1 MLDSIRNIFSIPEL
15 RRRVIFTLLLL
26 AVYRIGAQIPNPG
39 ISADALAEFWQTQKG
54 TIFGFIDLFSG
65 RAMSRMTIF
74 ALGIMPYISAS
85 IILQLLQ
92 VVWPFLERLSKEGEL
107 GRKKITQYTRYGT
120 LLICFIQSMGI
131 GVFLQSLR
139 SPGGARIVPH
149 PGVGF
154 QLLTVLTLTT
164 GTIFIMWLGEQIS
177 ERGIG
182 NGISLIIFAGIVVDL
197 PRGLQSVVSGFRTG
211 SMDPLR
217 IIFLVALMLAV
228 IAVIVFVER
237 GQRRIP
243 VSYAKRVVGR
253 RVYGGQSTHLPL
265 RVNTGGVI
273 PIIFA
278 ASIITIPQT
287 IAQLIKIPVFQ
298 TISQQFNIGMPLYN
312 LLYVAAIIFFTYF
325 YVSIVF
331 NPVDV
336 ADNLRKYG
344 GFIPGIRPGKNTS
357 DYIDTTLSRIT
368 LVGAV
373 YLAAIAILPEFLI
386 TGIKVQGIPLIGNF
400 LEANLPRWFT
410 QGLGVDF
417 YFGGTSILIVVG
429 VAMDT
434 LQQIEAQL
442 VMRHYDGF
450 MRRSRI
456 RGRRG

>member
-1 MLDSIRNIFSIPEL
+1 
-15 RRRVIFTLLLL
+15 
-26 AVYRIGAQIPNPG
+26 
-39 ISADALAEFWQTQKG
+39 LAEFWQTQKS

-65 RAMSRMTIF
+65 RALSRMTIF

-92 VVWPFLERLSKEGEL
+92 VVWPYLERLSKEGEL

-120 LLICFIQSMGI
+120 LLICFIQAMGI
-131 GVFLQSLR
+131 GGYLQTLR
-139 SPGGARIVPH
+139 SPGGARIVPN
-149 PGVGF
+149 PGIGF

-164 GTIFIMWLGEQIS
+164 GTIFVMWLGEQIS

-197 PRGLQSVVSGFRTG
+197 PRGLQSLVGGLRSGN
-211 SMDPLR
+211 MDPLR
-217 IIFLVALMLAV
+217 LIFLVALMLAV

-253 RVYGGQSTHLPL
+253 KVYGGQSTHLPL

-287 IAQLIKIPVFQ
+287 IAQLIKIPIFQ

-312 LLYVAAIIFFTYF
+312 LLYVSAIIFFTYF

-357 DYIDTTLSRIT
+357 DFIDTTLSRIT

-386 TGIKVQGIPLIGNF
+386 TGFKVQTLPVIGGF
-400 LEANLPRWFT
+400 LDANLPRWFT
-410 QGLGVDF
+410 QGLNVDF

-450 MRRSRI
+450 MRRSRL

>member
-15 RRRVIFTLLLL
+15 RRRVLFTLFLL

-120 LLICFIQSMGI
+120 LLICFIQAMGI
-131 GVFLQSLR
+131 GVYLQSLR
-139 SPGGARIVPH
+139 SPGGARIVPN
-149 PGVGF
+149 PGLGF
-154 QLLTVLTLTT
+154 QFLTVLTLTT
-164 GTIFIMWLGEQIS
+164 GTIFVMWLGEQIS

-182 NGISLIIFAGIVVDL
+182 NGISLIIFAGIVVDM
-197 PRGLQSVVSGFRTG
+197 PRGFLSIVSGLRTG
-211 SMDPLR
+211 NMDPLR
-217 IIFLVALMLAV
+217 LIFLIALMLAV

-253 RVYGGQSTHLPL
+253 KVYGGQSTHLPL

-312 LLYVAAIIFFTYF
+312 LLYVSAIIFFTYF

-357 DYIDTTLSRIT
+357 DFIDTTLSRIT

-386 TGIKVQGIPLIGNF
+386 TGFKVQSLPLIGNF
-400 LEANLPRWFT
+400 LDANLPRWFT
-410 QGLGVDF
+410 QGLNVDF

-434 LQQIEAQL
+434 MQQIEAQL

-450 MRRSRI
+450 MRRSRLK
-456 RGRRG
+456 GRRG

>member
-1 MLDSIRNIFSIPEL
+1 MIDSIRNIFSIPEL
-15 RRRVIFTLLLL
+15 RKRVIFTLLLL
-26 AVYRIGAQIPNPG
+26 AVYRAGGQIPNPG
-39 ISADALAEFWQTQKG
+39 ISSDALADFWKATQQG
-54 TIFGFIDLFSG
+54 TILGFIDLFSG
-65 RAMSRMTIF
+65 RYMSRMTIF

-92 VVWPFLERLSKEGEL
+92 VVWPYLERLAKEGEL

-120 LLICFIQSMGI
+120 IGICFIQAWAI
-131 GVFLQSLR
+131 AFLLQKLT
-139 SPGGARIVPH
+139 SPSGAHIVPN
-149 PGVGF
+149 PGLPF

-164 GTIFIMWLGEQIS
+164 GTVFVMWLGEQIS

-182 NGISLIIFAGIVVDL
+182 NGISLIIFAGIVARF
-197 PRGLQSVVSGFRTG
+197 PAGLSSILSGLKTG
-211 SMDPLR
+211 SWDP
-217 IIFLVALMLAV
+217 IKVILVAVMMLAV
-228 IAVIVFVER
+228 IAFIVFVER

-253 RVYGGQSTHLPL
+253 KVYGGQSTHLPL

-278 ASIITIPQT
+278 ASIITIPGT
-287 IAQLIKIPVFQ
+287 IATMIKLPFFQ
-298 TISQQFNIGMPLYN
+298 NIAKQFGLGMPLYN
-312 LLYVAAIIFFTYF
+312 ILYVTAIVFFTYF
-325 YVSIVF
+325 YVSIIF

-357 DYIDTTLSRIT
+357 DHIDSILSRIT

-373 YLAAIAILPEFLI
+373 YLALIAILPEFLMN
-386 TGIKVQGIPLIGNF
+386 GFKVQGIPFIGNF
-400 LEANLPRWFT
+400 LDANLPKFIT
-410 QGLGVDF
+410 QGLQTDL

-450 MRRSRI
+450 MRRGRI
-456 RGRRG
+456 KGRR

>member
-15 RRRVIFTLLLL
+15 RKRVIFTLLLL
-26 AVYRIGAQIPNPG
+26 AVYRMGGQIPNPG
-39 ISADALAEFWQTQKG
+39 ISATALAEFWQSQKG
-54 TIFGFIDLFSG
+54 SLLGLVDLFSG
-65 RAMSRMTIF
+65 RYMSRMTIF

-92 VVWPFLERLSKEGEL
+92 VVWPYLERLSKEGEL

-120 LLICFIQSMGI
+120 LVICLIQGLGI
-131 GVFLQSLR
+131 SFFLQALK
-139 SPGGARIVPH
+139 SPGGAPIVPN
-149 PGVGF
+149 PGIAF
-154 QLLTVLTLTT
+154 QFLTVLTLTT
-164 GTIFIMWLGEQIS
+164 GTVFIMWLGEQIS

-182 NGISLIIFAGIVVDL
+182 NGISLIIFAGIVVNF
-197 PRGLQSVVSGFRTG
+197 PRGVQSVFSGLKSG

-217 IIFLVALMLAV
+217 LIVLVAMMLVVVA
-228 IAVIVFVER
+228 IIIFVER
-237 GQRRIP
+237 GQRRLP

-287 IAQLIKIPVFQ
+287 FATLIRIPFFQ
-298 TISQQFNIGMPLYN
+298 TVSRQFAMGTPLYN
-312 LLYVAAIIFFTYF
+312 LLYIAAIIFFTYF

-357 DYIDTTLSRIT
+357 DFIDSTLSRIT
-368 LVGAV
+368 LLGAV
-373 YLAAIAILPEFLI
+373 YLAAIAILPEFLV
-386 TGIKVQGIPLIGNF
+386 TGVKVQGLPFIGNF
-400 LEANLPRWFT
+400 LDANLPRWFT
-410 QGLGVDF
+410 QGLNVDF

-434 LQQIEAQL
+434 MQQIEAQL
-442 VMRHYDGF
+442 VMRHYEGF

>member
-1 MLDSIRNIFSIPEL
+1 MLESIRNIFSIPDL
-15 RRRVIFTLLLL
+15 RKRVIFTLLIL

-65 RAMSRMTIF
+65 RNMSRMTIF

-92 VVWPFLERLSKEGEL
+92 VVWPYLERLSKEGEL

-120 LLICFIQSMGI
+120 ILICTIQSFAISMLLEG
-131 GVFLQSLR
+131 LR
-139 SPGGARIVPH
+139 TPGGAPIVPN
-149 PGVGF
+149 PGLGF
-154 QLLTVLTLTT
+154 KFLTVLTLTT
-164 GTIFIMWLGEQIS
+164 GTVFIMWLGEQIS

-182 NGISLIIFAGIVVDL
+182 NGISLIIFAGIVVNF
-197 PRGLQSVVSGFRTG
+197 PRGVQNMISNLRTG
-211 SMDPLR
+211 NIGPLR
-217 IIFLVALMLAV
+217 LIFLVAMMITVVA
-228 IAVIVFVER
+228 IIVFVER

-253 RVYGGQSTHLPL
+253 KIYGGQSTHLPL

-278 ASIITIPQT
+278 ASVITIPST
-287 IAQLIKIPVFQ
+287 IAQLIKYPVFQ
-298 TISQQFNIGMPLYN
+298 NIARQFGWGMPLYN
-312 LLYVAAIIFFTYF
+312 LLYIAAIIFFTYF
-325 YVSIVF
+325 YVSIIF

-344 GFIPGIRPGKNTS
+344 GFIPGIRPGRNTS
-357 DYIDTTLSRIT
+357 DFIDGVLSRIT

-373 YLAAIAILPEFLI
+373 YLAAIAIMPEFLV
-386 TGIKVQGIPLIGNF
+386 TGFKVQAIPVIGDF
-400 LEANLPRWFT
+400 LERNLPNWFT
-410 QGLGVDF
+410 QGLNVDF

-450 MRRSRI
+450 MRRGRI

>member
-1 MLDSIRNIFSIPEL
+1 MLNSIRNIFSIPEL
-15 RRRVIFTLLLL
+15 RRRVLFALFLL

-107 GRKKITQYTRYGT
+107 GRRKITQYTRYGT
-120 LLICFIQSMGI
+120 LLICFIQAMGI

-139 SPGGARIVPH
+139 SPGGARIVPN
-149 PGVGF
+149 PGIGF

-182 NGISLIIFAGIVVDL
+182 NGISLIIFAGIVVDM
-197 PRGLQSVVSGFRTG
+197 PRGLQSIINGLRTG
-211 SMDPLR
+211 NMDPLR
-217 IIFLVALMLAV
+217 LIFLLVLMLAV
-228 IAVIVFVER
+228 IAIIVFVER

-243 VSYAKRVVGR
+243 VSYAKRVIGR

-287 IAQLIKIPVFQ
+287 IAQLIKVPIFQ

-312 LLYVAAIIFFTYF
+312 LLYIAAIIFFTYF

-386 TGIKVQGIPLIGNF
+386 TGIKVQALPFIGDF

-410 QGLGVDF
+410 QGLNVDF

-434 LQQIEAQL
+434 MQQIEAQL

>member
-15 RRRVIFTLLLL
+15 RKRVLFTLLLL

-120 LLICFIQSMGI
+120 LLICFIQAMGI
-131 GVFLQSLR
+131 GVYLQSLR
-139 SPGGARIVPH
+139 SPGGARIVPN

-164 GTIFIMWLGEQIS
+164 GTIVVMWLGEQIS

-182 NGISLIIFAGIVVDL
+182 NGISLIIFAGIVVDM
-197 PRGLQSVVSGFRTG
+197 PRGVASIFTGLRTG
-211 SMDPLR
+211 NMDPLR
-217 IIFLVALMLAV
+217 LIFLFALMLAV
-228 IAVIVFVER
+228 IAVIIFVER

-287 IAQLIKIPVFQ
+287 VAQLIKVPVFQ
-298 TISQQFNIGMPLYN
+298 KISQQFNIGMPLYN

-357 DYIDTTLSRIT
+357 DFIDTTLSRIT

-386 TGIKVQGIPLIGNF
+386 TGIKVQSLPFIGNF

-410 QGLGVDF
+410 QGLNVDF

-456 RGRRG
+456 KGRRG

>member
-1 MLDSIRNIFSIPEL
+1 MLESIRNIFSIPDL
-15 RRRVIFTLLLL
+15 RKRVIFTLLIL

-65 RAMSRMTIF
+65 RNMSRMTIF

-92 VVWPFLERLSKEGEL
+92 VVWPYLERLSKEGEL

-120 LLICFIQSMGI
+120 IFICVIQSFAISMLLEG
-131 GVFLQSLR
+131 LR
-139 SPGGARIVPH
+139 TPGGAPIVPN
-149 PGVGF
+149 PGLGF
-154 QLLTVLTLTT
+154 KFLTVLTLTT
-164 GTIFIMWLGEQIS
+164 GTVFIMWLGEQIS

-182 NGISLIIFAGIVVDL
+182 NGISLIIFAGIVVNFT
-197 PRGLQSVVSGFRTG
+197 RGVQNMISNLRTG
-211 SMDPLR
+211 NIGPLR
-217 IIFLVALMLAV
+217 LIFLVAMMIVVVA
-228 IAVIVFVER
+228 IIVFVER

-253 RVYGGQSTHLPL
+253 KIYGGQSTHLPL

-278 ASIITIPQT
+278 ASVITVPST
-287 IAQLIKIPVFQ
+287 VAQLIKYPVFQ
-298 TISQQFNIGMPLYN
+298 NIARQFGWGMPLYN
-312 LLYVAAIIFFTYF
+312 LLYIAAIIFFTYF
-325 YVSIVF
+325 YVSIIF

-344 GFIPGIRPGKNTS
+344 GFIPGIRPGRNTS
-357 DYIDTTLSRIT
+357 DFIDGVLSRIT

-373 YLAAIAILPEFLI
+373 YLAAIAIMPEFLV
-386 TGIKVQGIPLIGNF
+386 TGFKVQAIPVIGDF
-400 LEANLPRWFT
+400 LERNLPNWFT
-410 QGLGVDF
+410 QGLNVDF

-450 MRRSRI
+450 MRRGRI

>member
-15 RRRVIFTLLLL
+15 RKRVIFTLLLL
-26 AVYRIGAQIPNPG
+26 AVYRIGGQIPNPG
-39 ISADALAEFWQTQKG
+39 ISASALAEFWQQQKG
-54 TIFGFIDLFSG
+54 SLLGFIDLFSG
-65 RAMSRMTIF
+65 RYMSRMTIF

-85 IILQLLQ
+85 IILQLLT
-92 VVWPFLERLSKEGEL
+92 VVWPYLERLSKEGEL

-120 LLICFIQSMGI
+120 IIICFIQSFGI
-131 GVFLQSLR
+131 AAFLQSLK
-139 SPGGARIVPH
+139 SPGGALVVPH
-149 PGVGF
+149 GGWGF
-154 QLLTVLTLTT
+154 RLLTILTLTT
-164 GTIFIMWLGEQIS
+164 GTVFVMWLGEQIS
-177 ERGIG
+177 ARGIG
-182 NGISLIIFAGIVVDL
+182 NGISLIIFAGIVVRF
-197 PRGLQSVVSGFRTG
+197 PSGVRSMFGGLKSGAT
-211 SMDPLR
+211 DPLK
-217 IIFLVALMLAV
+217 IIFLGILMIAV
-228 IAVIVFVER
+228 IAFIVFVER

-253 RVYGGQSTHLPL
+253 KVYGGQSTHLPL

-278 ASIITIPQT
+278 ASVITIPAT
-287 IAQLIKIPVFQ
+287 MAQLIKIPIVQ
-298 TISQQFNIGMPLYN
+298 TIAQQFNMGMPLYN
-312 LLYVAAIIFFTYF
+312 LFYVAAIIFFTYF
-325 YVSIVF
+325 YISIIF

-357 DYIDTTLSRIT
+357 DYIDEVLSRIT

-373 YLAAIAILPEFLI
+373 YLALVAILPEFLI
-386 TGIKVQGIPLIGNF
+386 TGVKVQSLPWVGTW
-400 LEANLPRWFT
+400 LETNLPKFMT
-410 QGLGVDF
+410 QGLGIDF
-417 YFGGTSILIVVG
+417 LFGGTSILIVVG

-434 LQQIEAQL
+434 MQQIEAQL

>member
-1 MLDSIRNIFSIPEL
+1 L
-15 RRRVIFTLLLL
+15 RL
-26 AVYRIGAQIPNPG
+26 
-39 ISADALAEFWQTQKG
+39 
-54 TIFGFIDLFSG
+54 
-65 RAMSRMTIF
+65 
-74 ALGIMPYISAS
+74 
-85 IILQLLQ
+85 
-92 VVWPFLERLSKEGEL
+92 
-107 GRKKITQYTRYGT
+107 
-120 LLICFIQSMGI
+120 
-131 GVFLQSLR
+131 
-139 SPGGARIVPH
+139 
-149 PGVGF
+149 
-154 QLLTVLTLTT
+154 
-164 GTIFIMWLGEQIS
+164 
-177 ERGIG
+177 
-182 NGISLIIFAGIVVDL
+182 
-197 PRGLQSVVSGFRTG
+197 
-211 SMDPLR
+211 
-217 IIFLVALMLAV
+217 IFLIALMLAV

-298 TISQQFNIGMPLYN
+298 TISRQFNIGMPLYN
-312 LLYVAAIIFFTYF
+312 LLYVSAIIFFTYF

-357 DYIDTTLSRIT
+357 DFIDTTLSRIT

-386 TGIKVQGIPLIGNF
+386 TGFKVQSLPLIGNF
-400 LEANLPRWFT
+400 LDANLPRWFT
-410 QGLGVDF
+410 QGLNVDF

-456 RGRRG
+456 KGRR

>member
-15 RRRVIFTLLLL
+15 RRRVLFTLFLL

-120 LLICFIQSMGI
+120 LLICFIQAMGI
-131 GVFLQSLR
+131 GVYLQSLR
-139 SPGGARIVPH
+139 SPGGARIVPN
-149 PGVGF
+149 PGLGF
-154 QLLTVLTLTT
+154 QFLTVLTLTT
-164 GTIFIMWLGEQIS
+164 GTIFVMWLGEQIS

-182 NGISLIIFAGIVVDL
+182 NGISLIIFAGIVVDM
-197 PRGLQSVVSGFRTG
+197 PRGFISIVSGLRTG
-211 SMDPLR
+211 NMDPLR
-217 IIFLVALMLAV
+217 LIFLIALMLAV
-228 IAVIVFVER
+228 IAIIVFVER

-253 RVYGGQSTHLPL
+253 KVYGGQSTHLPL

-357 DYIDTTLSRIT
+357 DFIDTTLSRIT

-386 TGIKVQGIPLIGNF
+386 TGFKVQSLPLIGNF
-400 LEANLPRWFT
+400 LDANLPRWFT
-410 QGLGVDF
+410 QGLNVDF

-434 LQQIEAQL
+434 MQQIEAQL

-450 MRRSRI
+450 MRRSRLK
-456 RGRRG
+456 GRRG

>member
-15 RRRVIFTLLLL
+15 RKRVLFTLILL

-120 LLICFIQSMGI
+120 LLICFIQAMGI
-131 GVFLQSLR
+131 GVYLQSLR
-139 SPGGARIVPH
+139 SPGGARIVPN
-149 PGVGF
+149 PGLGF

-164 GTIFIMWLGEQIS
+164 GTIFVMWLGEQIS
-177 ERGIG
+177 ARGIG
-182 NGISLIIFAGIVVDL
+182 NGISLIIFAGIVVDM
-197 PRGLQSVVSGFRTG
+197 PRGLLSIITGLRTG
-211 SMDPLR
+211 NMDPLR
-217 IIFLVALMLAV
+217 LIFLVALMLAV
-228 IAVIVFVER
+228 IAIIIFVER

-287 IAQLIKIPVFQ
+287 IAQLIKVPIFQ
-298 TISQQFNIGMPLYN
+298 RISEQFNLGMPLYN
-312 LLYVAAIIFFTYF
+312 LMYIAAIIFFTYF

-357 DYIDTTLSRIT
+357 DFIDTTLSRIT

-386 TGIKVQGIPLIGNF
+386 TGIKVQSLPFIGNF
-400 LEANLPRWFT
+400 LDANLPRWFT
-410 QGLGVDF
+410 QGLNVDF

-434 LQQIEAQL
+434 MQQIEAQL

-456 RGRRG
+456 KGRRG

>member
-1 MLDSIRNIFSIPEL
+1 MIDSIRNIFSIPEL
-15 RRRVIFTLLLL
+15 RKRVLFTLVLL

-39 ISADALAEFWQTQKG
+39 ISADALAEFWQTQRG

-65 RAMSRMTIF
+65 GAMSRMTIF

-92 VVWPFLERLSKEGEL
+92 VVWPYLERLSKEGEL

-120 LLICFIQSMGI
+120 LLICFIQAMGI
-131 GVFLQSLR
+131 GAFLQSLR
-139 SPGGARIVPH
+139 SPGGARVVPN
-149 PGVGF
+149 PGLGF
-154 QLLTVLTLTT
+154 QMLTVLTLTT

-182 NGISLIIFAGIVVDL
+182 NGISLIIFAGIVVDM
-197 PRGLQSVVSGFRTG
+197 PRGLQSIVSSLRTG
-211 SMDPLR
+211 NMDPLR
-217 IIFLVALMLAV
+217 VIFLMALMLAV
-228 IAVIVFVER
+228 IAIIVFVER
-237 GQRRIP
+237 GQRRLP

-287 IAQLIKIPVFQ
+287 IAQLIKVPVFQ
-298 TISQQFNIGMPLYN
+298 KISEQFNLGMPLYN
-312 LLYVAAIIFFTYF
+312 LLYIAAIIFFTYF

-357 DYIDTTLSRIT
+357 DFIDATLSRLT
-368 LVGAV
+368 LIGAI

-386 TGIKVQGIPLIGNF
+386 TGFKVQAIPIIGNF

-410 QGLGVDF
+410 QGLNVDF

-434 LQQIEAQL
+434 MQQIEAQL

-450 MRRSRI
+450 MRRSRVK
-456 RGRRG
+456 GRR

>member
-1 MLDSIRNIFSIPEL
+1 
-15 RRRVIFTLLLL
+15 V
-26 AVYRIGAQIPNPG
+26 
-39 ISADALAEFWQTQKG
+39 
-54 TIFGFIDLFSG
+54 
-65 RAMSRMTIF
+65 
-74 ALGIMPYISAS
+74 
-85 IILQLLQ
+85 
-92 VVWPFLERLSKEGEL
+92 
-107 GRKKITQYTRYGT
+107 
-120 LLICFIQSMGI
+120 QS
-131 GVFLQSLR
+131 V
-139 SPGGARIVPH
+139 
-149 PGVGF
+149 
-154 QLLTVLTLTT
+154 
-164 GTIFIMWLGEQIS
+164 
-177 ERGIG
+177 
-182 NGISLIIFAGIVVDL
+182 FAGL
-197 PRGLQSVVSGFRTG
+197 KSG

-217 IIFLVALMLAV
+217 LILLVALMLLV
-228 IAVIVFVER
+228 IAIIVFVER
-237 GQRRIP
+237 GQRRLP

-287 IAQLIKIPVFQ
+287 FATLIKIPFFQ
-298 TISQQFNIGMPLYN
+298 QIARQFAMGTPLYN

-344 GFIPGIRPGKNTS
+344 GFLPGIRPGKNTS
-357 DYIDTTLSRIT
+357 DFIDATLSRIT
-368 LVGAV
+368 LIGAI

-386 TGIKVQGIPLIGNF
+386 TGVKVQGLPFIGNF
-400 LEANLPRWFT
+400 LDANLPRWFT
-410 QGLGVDF
+410 QGLNVDF

-434 LQQIEAQL
+434 MQQVEAQL

-450 MRRSRI
+450 MRRSRV